1 MNNPFLS
8 IPLEEKILFSR
19 HLSMAIKAGM
29 PILDAL
35 KFLKGQIKSKILLK
49 ILDEAIIEVGNGQ
62 FLSQSMENYRHL
74 FGDLFLN
81 IIKIGETSG
90 TLAENLLYL
99 AQELKKKQ
107 EFKSKVRSALI
118 YPAVILTATLG
129 LILLLIIFVFPKI
142 LPIFQSLN
150 MKLPLTTRILI
161 GTVNFVFQ
169 YWLIIIGGF
178 LIVSAVVWLLMKVKK
193 ARFFIQWF
201 FLKIPFFGKLNRNIN
216 LFNFTRNVGLL
227 LKSGV
232 KIVDTLSITSN
243 SFTNLVYQEELR
255 TMSETVKKGEQIS
268 RYLKTHQKLFPF
280 MMANMIEIGEN
291 TGNLVDNLF
300 YLAEYYE
307 AEVDETVK
315 NLGVIIEPILLI
327 FIGVMVG
334 FIALSVITPIYQ
346 SSQGF

>member
-62 FLSQSMENYRHL
+62 FLSQSMENYRYL

-161 GTVNFVFQ
+161 GTVNFVSQ

-178 LIVSAVVWLLMKVKK
+178 LIISVVVWLLMKMKK
-193 ARFFIQWF
+193 VRFFIQWF

-255 TMSETVKKGEQIS
+255 MMSETVKKGEQIS
-268 RYLKTHQKLFPF
+268 RYLKAHQNLFPF

-291 TGNLVDNLF
+291 TGNLIDNLF
-300 YLAEYYE
+300 YLSEYYE